1 MRVVL
6 VLGGLTILVSM
17 GLALIVFGQSLTEAK
32 LTMQN
37 LHLDQMQRARVNQLK
52 ERQWLENLLKGQLD
66 SKKKNVEEMEA
77 EVKKLTEEEGKK
89 KTEVE
94 ACQADKKQKEE
105 VLAPIQKEQSDI
117 EATFKTEKEAW
128 TGEITTLKQQLEQRS
143 KVCGFVKDSTDTAK
157 LCPPKE
163 GAAKAEAAPAKAEAA
178 PAKAEAAPAEAEA
191 APAEAEAAPAEAEAA
206 PVKAEAAPVKAEAA
220 PVKAEAAPV
229 KAEEATVQGEP
240 ASVKADAAAVK
251 AEEVPAQAEADPAP
265 KQ

>member
-1 MRVVL
+1 MRVLL
-6 VLGGLTILVSM
+6 VVAGLTILVSM
-17 GLALIVFGQSLTEAK
+17 GLALIVFGQPLTEAK
-32 LTMQN
+32 LTLQN
-37 LHLDQMQRARVNQLK
+37 LHLDQMQQARVNQLK
-52 ERQWLENLLKGQLD
+52 ERQWVENLLKGQLD

-94 ACQADKKQKEE
+94 ACQAEKKQKEE

-117 EATFKTEKEAW
+117 EVTFKTEKEAW

-163 GAAKAEAAPAKAEAA
+163 GAAKAEAAPVKAEAA
-178 PAKAEAAPAEAEA
+178 PVKAEAAPVKAEVAPVKAEA
-191 APAEAEAAPAEAEAA
+191 APVKAEAAPLKAEAA
-206 PVKAEAAPVKAEAA
+206 PVKAEAALVKAEAAPVKAEAA

-229 KAEEATVQGEP
+229 KAE
-240 ASVKADAAAVK
+240 
-251 AEEVPAQAEADPAP
+251 
-265 KQ
+265 

>member
-32 LTMQN
+32 LT
-37 LHLDQMQRARVNQLK
+37 LAEPASGSDAEGARQPTQGEAVAGKLA
-52 ERQWLENLLKGQLD
+52 EGAVRLE
-66 SKKKNVEEMEA
+66 EEECGGDGA
-77 EVKKLTEEEGKK
+77 RGEELTEEEGKK

-94 ACQADKKQKEE
+94 ACQAEKKPKEE

-143 KVCGFVKDSTDTAK
+143 KVCGFVKDSTDTAT

-163 GAAKAEAAPAKAEAA
+163 GAAKAETAPVQGQPASTKAEAA
-178 PAKAEAAPAEAEA
+178 HVQGEPASA
-191 APAEAEAAPAEAEAA
+191 
-206 PVKAEAAPVKAEAA
+206 KAEAAPVKPEVA
-220 PVKAEAAPV
+220 PVKPEAALV
-229 KAEEATVQGEP
+229 KP
-240 ASVKADAAAVK
+240 
-251 AEEVPAQAEADPAP
+251 EVAPAP
-265 KQ
+265 K

>member
-32 LTMQN
+32 LTLQN

-66 SKKKNVEEMEA
+66 WKKKNVEEMEA

-89 KTEVE
+89 KIEVE

-163 GAAKAEAAPAKAEAA
+163 GAAKAETAPVQGQPASAKAEAA
-178 PAKAEAAPAEAEA
+178 HVQGEPASA
-191 APAEAEAAPAEAEAA
+191 
-206 PVKAEAAPVKAEAA
+206 KAEAAPVKPEVA
-220 PVKAEAAPV
+220 PVKPEAALV
-229 KAEEATVQGEP
+229 KP
-240 ASVKADAAAVK
+240 
-251 AEEVPAQAEADPAP
+251 EVAPAP
-265 KQ
+265 K

>member
-1 MRVVL
+1 
-6 VLGGLTILVSM
+6 M
-17 GLALIVFGQSLTEAK
+17 GIRHQSSGR
-32 LTMQN
+32 
-37 LHLDQMQRARVNQLK
+37 HGDQASVQRASWAPDRSQADLAEPASGSDAASSVNQLK
-52 ERQWLENLLKGQLD
+52 ERQWVENLLKGQLD

-94 ACQADKKQKEE
+94 ACQAEKKQKEE

-117 EATFKTEKEAW
+117 EVTFKTEKEAW

-163 GAAKAEAAPAKAEAA
+163 GAAKAEAAPVKAEAA
-178 PAKAEAAPAEAEA
+178 PVKAEAAPVKAEVAPVKAEA
-191 APAEAEAAPAEAEAA
+191 APVKAEAAPLKAEAA
-206 PVKAEAAPVKAEAA
+206 PVKAEAALVKAEAAPVKAEAA

-229 KAEEATVQGEP
+229 KAE
-240 ASVKADAAAVK
+240 
-251 AEEVPAQAEADPAP
+251 
-265 KQ
+265 